1 MRHHQPAGVRAQAKR
16 ALGVGAVAGL
26 AGLALT
32 PSAFAA
38 EAAVDAAVATAAAEQ
53 PTADQIDSVDVL
65 GRRTRANSPKYTAPL
80 TDTPQT
86 ITVISK
92 GVIDAQNLLTL
103 RDVLTTAPGI
113 TFGAGE
119 GGGGY
124 GDSINLRGYSAN
136 SDITVDGVRD
146 SAQYS
151 RTDPFNLEQIEVING
166 ANSVYAGGGSVGGSI
181 NLVSKRPGSRD
192 ATTVSAGVGTDK
204 YGRLT
209 VDANKTIGDTVAV
222 RLNLMAHRND
232 APGRDVENFKRWAIA
247 PAVTIGLG
255 TSTQFTA
262 LYIHQSD
269 DNIPQYGVPFYNG
282 RGVPGIDSSNYY
294 GYSNVDTQ
302 KIKVDTLTG
311 IFDHAFSETLSIR
324 NLSRFSK
331 VTQFIRVDPPQ
342 GAFCLSN
349 GQQPAGW
356 SQTATTVNTSGYIAC
371 TTPGLYPPGG
381 PRGNTR
387 DSENTLLYNQTDL
400 SARFST
406 GGIRHSVA
414 LGISFLSETF
424 ELDSGNSL
432 RNPGGALPN
441 PVLPPMDIYN
451 PNHVYGGPVN
461 FVRTAT
467 QDGERRNQAVYLFD
481 TAEITPRIQVN
492 AGLRYEYNEGENRS
506 DTIAVGTGAVTPGV
520 TLSNDEHLFSY
531 RFGLVYKP
539 VANASLYIAYGN
551 SQTPSQTA
559 VNGGCSVA
567 TCNVDPEKARN
578 YEIGAKWDV
587 MGGKLSLT
595 GALFRNE
602 RTNYKVPSGD
612 PTLPDQVLAGSSR
625 VDGVALGAAGSITE
639 RWAVFANYTY
649 LDSEVLQSVSDFVAG
664 GGVTGTERDWIKGDA
679 LTSVPGHAFSLW
691 TTYQVNDKLQL
702 GYGATYQGSYY
713 LTQHFG
719 VQTIPAATPARYVGR
734 STIPLVETPDY
745 WVHRLMVTYRINGQA
760 DVRLNINNLLD
771 KTYYERGRNNGWAT
785 PGPARSAVAT
795 LNYRF

>member
-1 MRHHQPAGVRAQAKR
+1 MRHQQPAGVRAQAKR
-16 ALGVGAVAGL
+16 ALSAGAVAGL
-26 AGLALT
+26 AGLALA

-38 EAAVDAAVATAAAEQ
+38 ETTAVAAANAAVATAS
-53 PTADQIDSVDVL
+53 DQIESVDVF
-65 GRRTRANSPKYTAPL
+65 GQRTRANSPKYTAPL

-181 NLVSKRPGSRD
+181 NLVSKRPGNRD
-192 ATTVSAGVGTDK
+192 STTVSAGVGSDK

-209 VDANKTIGDTVAV
+209 VDANKTIGDTVSV

-247 PAVTIGLG
+247 PAITVGLG
-255 TSTQFTA
+255 TPTQFTA

-294 GYSNVDTQ
+294 GYSNLDTQ
-302 KIKVDTLTG
+302 QIKVDTVTG
-311 IFDHAFSETLSIR
+311 IFDHAFSENLSIR

-331 VTQFIRVDPPQ
+331 VTQYIVVDPPQ

-349 GQQPAGW
+349 GLQPAGW
-356 SQTATTVNTSGYIAC
+356 SQTATTTNLTGYVAC

-381 PRGNTR
+381 PRGNVR

-400 SARFST
+400 SAKFAT
-406 GGIRHSVA
+406 GGIQHSVA
-414 LGISFLSETF
+414 LGVSFLSETF
-424 ELDSGNSL
+424 ELDGGNVL

-441 PVLPPMDIYN
+441 PVLAPMNVYN
-451 PNHVYGGPVN
+451 PNHVYAGPVN

-481 TAEITPRIQVN
+481 TAEITPQIQVN
-492 AGLRYEYNEGENRS
+492 AGVRYEYNEGENRA
-506 DTIAVGTGAVTPGV
+506 DAIAVGGVVTPGP
-520 TLSNDEHLFSY
+520 TLGNDEHLFSY

-539 VANASLYIAYGN
+539 VENASLYVAYGN

-559 VNGGCSVA
+559 VNGGCAAA

-578 YEIGAKWDV
+578 IEVGAKWDV

-612 PTLPDQVLAGSSR
+612 PTLPDQVLAGRSR

-639 RWAVFANYTY
+639 QWAVFANYTY
-649 LDSEVLQSVSDFVAG
+649 LDSEVLQSVSDFTAN
-664 GGVTGTERDWIKGDA
+664 GGVTGTERDWIKGDP

-691 TTYQVNDKLQL
+691 TTYNFNDKLQL

-719 VQTIPAATPARYVGR
+719 VATIPATTPVRYVGR

-745 WVHRLMVTYRINGQA
+745 WVHRLMVTYRINQQT

-785 PGPARSAVAT
+785 PGAARSAVAT

>member
-1 MRHHQPAGVRAQAKR
+1 MRHQQHAGVRAQAKR
-16 ALGVGAVAGL
+16 ALGAGAVAGL
-26 AGLALT
+26 AGLAQA

-38 EAAVDAAVATAAAEQ
+38 EAAVAADTAVATAS
-53 PTADQIDSVDVL
+53 DQIESVDVY
-65 GRRTRANSPKYTAPL
+65 GARTRAASPKYTAPL
-80 TDTPQT
+80 SDTPQT

-181 NLVSKRPGSRD
+181 NLVSKRPTGRD
-192 ATTVSAGVGTDK
+192 ATTVSAGLGSDK

-232 APGRDVENFKRWAIA
+232 VPGRDVENFKRWAIA
-247 PAVTIGLG
+247 PAITIGLG
-255 TSTQFTA
+255 TPTQFTA

-302 KIKVDTLTG
+302 QIKVDTLTG
-311 IFDHAFSETLSIR
+311 IFEHAFSDNLSIR

-331 VTQFIRVDPPQ
+331 VTQFIRANPPQ
-342 GAFCLSN
+342 GAFCLAN

-356 SQTATTVNTSGYIAC
+356 SQNATTINTSGYIAC
-371 TTPGLYPPGG
+371 TTPGFYQPGG
-381 PRGNTR
+381 PRGTTR

-400 SARFST
+400 AARFST
-406 GGIRHSVA
+406 GSIQHSIAAGV
-414 LGISFLSETF
+414 SFLSETY
-424 ELDSGNSL
+424 ELDSGNSH
-432 RNPGGALPN
+432 RNVGGALPN
-441 PVLPPMDIYN
+441 PVLPRMDVYN
-451 PNHVYGGPVN
+451 PNHVYDGPLN
-461 FVRTAT
+461 FVRTAA

-481 TAEITPRIQVN
+481 TAEITPRIQLN
-492 AGLRYEYNEGENRS
+492 AGVRYEYNEGENRS
-506 DTIAVGTGAVTPGV
+506 DAIATSGAVTPGA

-539 VANASLYIAYGN
+539 IENASLYIAYGN

-559 VNGGCSVA
+559 VNGGCSTA

-602 RTNYKVPSGD
+602 RTNYKVASGD

-639 RWAVFANYTY
+639 QWAVFANYTY
-649 LDSEVLQSVSDFVAG
+649 LDSEVLQGVSDFTAS

-679 LTSVPGHAFSLW
+679 LTNVPGHAFSLW
-691 TTYQVNDKLQL
+691 TTYNINETFQV
-702 GYGATYQGSYY
+702 GYGATYQGEYY
-713 LTQHFG
+713 LTQHTG
-719 VQTIPAATPARYVGR
+719 IATIPAATPARYVGR
-734 STIPLVETPDY
+734 STIPLVKSEDY
-745 WVHRLMVTYRINGQA
+745 WVHRLMVTYRINEQA

-785 PGPARSAVAT
+785 PGAARSAVAT